1 MTTTDRYERIRK
13 ALEMGATPGPWRVLG
28 ITSMGS
34 GRGYYYVT
42 TTDDTV
48 ICDLRDRPLGD
59 AHLIAAC
66 DPDTIRALLDERDEL
81 RGEADSQAERDRIL
95 GARVRE
101 IARQHDAR
109 LDPYGFARA
118 VMRAMEDSDG

>member
-1 MTTTDRYERIRK
+1 MTPTDRYERIRK

-66 DPDTIRALLDERDEL
+66 DPDTIRALLDECDEL
-81 RGEADSQAERDRIL
+81 RREVAEWKGIAVAQSAEIERLRAEAEKAQK
-95 GARVRE
+95 G
-101 IARQHDAR
+101 
-109 LDPYGFARA
+109 G
-118 VMRAMEDSDG
+118 SDG